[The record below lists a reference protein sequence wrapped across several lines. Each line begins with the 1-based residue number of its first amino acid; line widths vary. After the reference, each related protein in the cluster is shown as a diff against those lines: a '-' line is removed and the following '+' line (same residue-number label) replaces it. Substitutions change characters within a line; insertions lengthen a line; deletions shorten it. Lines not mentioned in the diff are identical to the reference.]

1 MLHGARVAVV
11 IPARD
16 EARWIAEAVGSVP
29 AFVDHVIVVDDA
41 SRDSTAEIARGTGD
55 ERLEVL
61 VHPECRGVG
70 AAIVGGYRRAR
81 ALGAAAVA
89 VLAGVGQMD
98 PRDLPRV
105 VAPITSGEA
114 DYVKG
119 DRLRHPDVF
128 RVMPLQRLA
137 ATAALA
143 ALTRRAAGLD
153 ALSDSQCGYTAISA
167 RAIDALDLDGLWPRY
182 GYPNDLL
189 AALAARRLRVREV
202 TVRPVYRGEASGL
215 RARHVLT
222 ILLLIARNAI
232 RHRLSPSG
240 KSQIAQ
246 ARTERVSRS

>member
-16 EARWIAEAVGSVP
+16 EARWISEAAASVP

-41 SRDSTAEIARGTGD
+41 SRDGTAEMARALGD

-70 AAIVGGYRRAR
+70 AAIVAGYRRAR
-81 ALGAAAVA
+81 ALGASAVA
-89 VLAGVGQMD
+89 VMAGDGQMD

-105 VAPITSGEA
+105 VAPIASGEA

-119 DRLRHPDVF
+119 DRLRHPDVW

-143 ALTRRAAGLD
+143 ELTRRAAGLD

-189 AALAARRLRVREV
+189 AALAARRLRVCEV
-202 TVRPVYRGEASGL
+202 SVRPVYRGEASGL

-222 ILLLIARNAI
+222 ILFLIARNAI
-232 RHRLSPSG
+232 RQSLS
-240 KSQIAQ
+240 
-246 ARTERVSRS
+246 